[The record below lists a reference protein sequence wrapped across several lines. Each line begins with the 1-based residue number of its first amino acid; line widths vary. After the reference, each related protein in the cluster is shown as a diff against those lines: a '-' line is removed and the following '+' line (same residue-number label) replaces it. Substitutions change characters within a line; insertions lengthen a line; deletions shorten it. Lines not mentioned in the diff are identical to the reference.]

1 MMLAYLDGADR
12 VLLGAILDTL
22 LPAHEGV
29 PAAGELGIAAAI
41 EALLDDGTRRGRIVA
56 ILRATEIVLGGH
68 ALTDRDTAARETS
81 LREVEA
87 RAPVAFATLVE
98 CAYRTYYSDLRVLA
112 RLERT
117 HEYPARPPQPLGHT
131 IEPWD
136 DALIT
141 KQRERGPIWRP
152 VD

>member
-1 MMLAYLDGADR
+1 MPAYLDAADR
-12 VLLGAILDTL
+12 ALLGAILDTL

-29 PAAGELGIAAAI
+29 PAAGELGIGEAM
-41 EALLDDGTRRGRIVA
+41 EALLADGTRRGRIVA
-56 ILRATEIVLGGH
+56 ILRATEIALGGD
-68 ALTDRDTAARETS
+68 ALTDRDTANREAL
-81 LREVEA
+81 LRAVESGE
-87 RAPVAFATLVE
+87 PVAFAILVE
-98 CAYRTYYSDLRVLA
+98 CAYRTYYSDPRVLA

-117 HEYPARPPQPLGHT
+117 HGYPARPPQPLGHA

-136 DALIT
+136 DALVA